1 MAEDLTLPIPGLL
14 AAPYL
19 VPASMPAEA
28 AQARAREA
36 LPARLDGSLAALVL
50 GTLDLP
56 GLVTFSARA
65 AGDLRPLPVTMQ
77 RYLGASPEQIQ
88 AMVTAAEFIEVTGLY
103 RPGWPPVQQWAARAA
118 AAALAADLGVPVL
131 DAFVP
136 RVLGPDK
143 ALAALPDGGLNTRL
157 SDWVLA
163 LHSKGP
169 LGLWFTSR
177 GLGRFGLPELQARNV
192 PPHLA
197 QPFTFAFTA
206 LASRLLD
213 LWLHALAGAGKAAF
227 AQVPVVID
235 VAEADV
241 ARAYR
246 PSPRGR
252 RQAAS
257 EPGASGGGR
266 VRVRLAFDPAVD
278 DRADSFLTVMAPD
291 DWPSSAGEHL
301 AAVCAELLGAP
312 GRDVRAVRR
321 DEAMERA
328 MRTARDSLAA
338 ARARFL
344 SGDLAAD
351 ALLMVKHKV
360 PSAEGTE
367 YVWAY
372 VTSWADPSRVL
383 ASSASDADLDP
394 GIRVGRPIVID
405 ADAVVDW
412 AIWIDGPGI
421 VEGGWTNQ
429 AVLDN
434 QDG

>member
-1 MAEDLTLPIPGLL
+1 MAEDLTLPISGCL
-14 AAPYL
+14 AARYL

-28 AQARAREA
+28 ARARARQA
-36 LPARLDGSLAALVL
+36 LPSRVDDSLAAMVL
-50 GTLDLP
+50 ATLDVP
-56 GLVTFSARA
+56 ALVTFSARPA
-65 AGDLRPLPVTMQ
+65 RDLPPLPVTLQ
-77 RYLGASPEQIQ
+77 QYLGASPEQIQ
-88 AMVTAAEFIEVTGLY
+88 AMVTATEFIEVCGLC
-103 RPGWPPVQQWAARAA
+103 RPGWPPVSEWAARAA

-136 RVLGPDK
+136 RILSPEK

-163 LHSKGP
+163 LHSQGP

-197 QPFTFAFTA
+197 QPFTVAFTA

-235 VAEADV
+235 VAESDV

-246 PSPRGR
+246 PSPRGP
-252 RQAAS
+252 RQAGPRQAG
-257 EPGASGGGR
+257 PAR
-266 VRVRLAFDPAVD
+266 VGLAFDPAVD
-278 DRADSFLTVMAPD
+278 DRADSFLTVMPPD
-291 DWPSSAGEHL
+291 DWHSSAGEHL
-301 AAVCAELLGAP
+301 AAVCAALLGAP

-321 DEAMERA
+321 NEAMERA
-328 MRTARDSLAA
+328 MRTARDSLPA
-338 ARARFL
+338 ARARFV
-344 SGDLAAD
+344 SGGLAPD
-351 ALLMVKHKV
+351 TLLMVKHKV
-360 PSAEGTE
+360 ASAAGTE

-372 VTSWADPSRVL
+372 VTSWAAPSRIL

-405 ADAVVDW
+405 AGTVVDW
-412 AIWIDGPGI
+412 AIWIDGQGI
-421 VEGGWTNQ
+421 VEGGWTNR

-434 QDG
+434 RGD

>member
-1 MAEDLTLPIPGLL
+1 MAEDLTLPISGCL

-28 AQARAREA
+28 ARARAREA
-36 LPARLDGSLAALVL
+36 LPARVDDSLAAMVL
-50 GTLDLP
+50 ATLDVP
-56 GLVTFSARA
+56 ALVTFSARPA
-65 AGDLRPLPVTMQ
+65 RDLRPLPVTLQ
-77 RYLGASPEQIQ
+77 QYLGASPEQIQ
-88 AMVTAAEFIEVTGLY
+88 AMVTATEFIEVCGLY
-103 RPGWPPVQQWAARAA
+103 RPGWPPVQEWAARAA

-136 RVLGPDK
+136 RVLGPEK
-143 ALAALPDGGLNTRL
+143 ALAALPDGGLNIRL

-163 LHSKGP
+163 LHSQGP

-197 QPFTFAFTA
+197 QPFAVAFTA

-227 AQVPVVID
+227 AQVPVIID
-235 VAEADV
+235 VAESDV
-241 ARAYR
+241 ARACR

-252 RQAAS
+252 RQAGPAAAR
-257 EPGASGGGR
+257 EPVATVG
-266 VRVRLAFDPAVD
+266 LAFDPAVD
-278 DRADSFLTVMAPD
+278 DRADSFLTVMPPD

-301 AAVCAELLGAP
+301 AAVCAALVGAP

-328 MRTARDSLAA
+328 MRTARDSLPA
-338 ARARFL
+338 ARARFV
-344 SGDLAAD
+344 SGALAPD
-351 ALLMVKHKV
+351 TLLMVKHKV
-360 PSAEGTE
+360 ASAAGTE

-372 VTSWADPSRVL
+372 VTSWAEPSRIL
-383 ASSASDADLDP
+383 ASSGNDADLDP

-412 AIWIDGPGI
+412 AIWIDGTGI

-429 AVLDN
+429 AVLDH
-434 QDG
+434 QSD